1 MAIRPHGNTKPTDEH
16 DEHNAA
22 VVRARRARERMIR
35 AIERQRQ
42 AELEAEAADDQRV
55 SRLRLGE
62 AAAHRRAAELHER
75 AALTQARHA
84 EAHE

>member
-1 MAIRPHGNTKPTDEH
+1 
-16 DEHNAA
+16 
-22 VVRARRARERMIR
+22 MIR

>member
-1 MAIRPHGNTKPTDEH
+1 M
-16 DEHNAA
+16 
-22 VVRARRARERMIR
+22 VR

-42 AELEAEAADDQRV
+42 AELEAEAAGDQRV
-55 SRLRLGE
+55 SQLRIGE